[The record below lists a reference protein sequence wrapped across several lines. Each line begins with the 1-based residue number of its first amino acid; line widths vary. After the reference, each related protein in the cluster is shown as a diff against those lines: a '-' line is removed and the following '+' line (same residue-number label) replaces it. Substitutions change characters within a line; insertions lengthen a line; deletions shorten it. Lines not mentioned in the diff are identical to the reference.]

1 MKINSTNHEFEVQ
14 VETRPIIHL
23 KSSLKTDLF
32 SAVRRYSS
40 GFLRIETKSTMETL
54 KRLKTMTKGETE
66 LLEIIRKTLK
76 ATEYTECFIMF
87 RR

>member
-1 MKINSTNHEFEVQ
+1 MKINSTNHTFEVQ
-14 VETRPIIHL
+14 VENRPIIHL
-23 KSSLKTDLF
+23 KSSLKAALF
-32 SAVRRYSS
+32 TAVQRYSS

-54 KRLKTMTKGETE
+54 KRLKTMTDGEIE

-76 ATEYTECFIMF
+76 ATEYAECFIMF

>member
-1 MKINSTNHEFEVQ
+1 MKINSTNHDFEVL
-14 VETRPIIHL
+14 VENRPIVHL
-23 KSSLKTDLF
+23 KADLSSDLF
-32 SAVRRYSS
+32 RAVQRYSS

-54 KRLKTMTKGETE
+54 KRLKEMTSGEIE

-76 ATEYTECFIMF
+76 ATEYAECFIMF

>member
-1 MKINSTNHEFEVQ
+1 MKIRSKNHSFDLQ
-14 VETRPIIHL
+14 LETRPIAHL
-23 KSSLKTDLF
+23 KADLSSELF
-32 SAVRRYSS
+32 FAVQRYSS

-54 KRLKTMTKGETE
+54 KRLKKMTDGEEE

-76 ATEYTECFIMF
+76 QTEYVECFIMF